1 MKKKQT
7 KISNPDELNKNLSYN
22 SPATW
27 IVLGTVILLLA
38 GFFAWSLIY
47 KIQIKLYGTA
57 TINSGAVTLTLN
69 DESKANELKVDQI
82 VYVYNN
88 KVKDEGKISSL
99 DDSIKVSDIALAD
112 GEYTCYVIINELKP
126 IEFWFNDK

>member
-22 SPATW
+22 SPVTW

-47 KIQIKLYGTA
+47 KIQIKLFGTA
-57 TINSGAVTLTLN
+57 NIASGAVTLTLN
-69 DESKANELKVDQI
+69 DETKSNELKVGQK
-82 VYVYNN
+82 VYVSG
-88 KVKDEGKISSL
+88 DEGVISSI
-99 DDSIKVSDIALAD
+99 DDGHAIVSDITLAD
-112 GEYTCYVIINELKP
+112 GEYTCYVVINELKP
-126 IEFWFNDK
+126 IEFWFNNQ